1 MRILKIEVGT
11 QPPLLDRMPLEIL
24 MGPMYSGKSSAAQH
38 RIRRAQAIRWPVYA
52 ITHSMDTRYSATPM
66 IVSHDQT
73 SLPARAS
80 TTLMPHLE
88 SPEFLLSKLVVIEEA
103 QFFPDLVEFVDIVVD
118 KHRKECVVVGLDGDA
133 ERKPIGHILRLV
145 PRADKI
151 EKLTALCRRCGN
163 GTPAPFT
170 HASSADAAA
179 AASSGVPCVGAEER
193 YQPLCRAHYLEAVA
207 PPVVS
212 TVQHELGWGC

>member
-1 MRILKIEVGT
+1 
-11 QPPLLDRMPLEIL
+11 MPLELL

-52 ITHSMDTRYSATPM
+52 ITHAMDTRYSATPM

-73 SLPARAS
+73 ALPARAS

-88 SPEFLLSKLVVIEEA
+88 STEFLLSKLVVIEEA
-103 QFFPDLVEFVDIVVD
+103 QFFPDLVEFVDLVVD

-133 ERKPIGHILRLV
+133 ERKPIGDILRLV
-145 PRADKI
+145 PRADKV

-170 HASSADAAA
+170 HALSADAAA

-207 PPVVS
+207 PPVLS
-212 TVQHELGWGC
+212 TVQHETTWGC